1 MLFLHVGKRPD
12 DIAELS
18 YMLEN
23 VPTTSPSSY
32 MLENVPTASP
42 SFPTCWKTSRRR
54 RRAFLHVGKC
64 PDGVAKVSYMLESFY
79 CANEKRRLMP

>member
-23 VPTTSPSSY
+23 VPTT
-32 MLENVPTASP
+32 SP